1 MEEKMKDFIS
11 IDEMQQRLDRIADT
25 IPKEFYN
32 ELNLGIILVEQE
44 KIHPKSKND
53 DLYILG
59 EYQRSHA
66 GRQIIIYYGS
76 VKKAY
81 SKLSDKA
88 LDEKLEELLLH
99 EFTHHIEYR
108 AGEKGLEIKD
118 EEQLNRYMQK
128 NTK

>member
-1 MEEKMKDFIS
+1 MKDFIS
-11 IDEMQQRLDRIADT
+11 IDQMQERLDKIADT
-25 IPKEFYN
+25 VPKEFYN
-32 ELNLGIILVEQE
+32 ELNLGIILVENE
-44 KIHPKSKND
+44 KIHPKSKNN

-66 GRQIIIYYGS
+66 GRQIVIYYGS

-81 SKLSDKA
+81 GNLDSET
-88 LDEKLEELLLH
+88 LDEKLEELLFH

-118 EEQLNRYMQK
+118 EEQLNNYLQK
-128 NTK
+128 